1 MTHTGTT
8 MMNVKDAVK
17 AAIQQVS
24 DLFELDENS
33 NVGLEE
39 VVYTDNPAG
48 WNITVGFSR
57 PWDRPQPGIVTALQ
71 ALHPTRQYRVVKIL
85 ENGDIHSVTM
95 RQEK

>member
-1 MTHTGTT
+1 
-8 MMNVKDAVK
+8 MNVKDAVK

-57 PWDRPQPGIVTALQ
+57 PWDRQQPGIGSALQ
-71 ALHPTRQYRVVKIL
+71 PLQPKRQYRVVKIL
-85 ENGDIHSVTM
+85 KNGEIESVTI
-95 RQEK
+95 RAEK